1 MPREREEEAV
11 DAGAAIAKGKET
23 SLLVRPVFCRRE
35 EARSAESPAS
45 SWEAIADVEGAAKA
59 DEETAEEED
68 DDDDDDDEISKGKR
82 DGATVRMIVSRV
94 SMRSCES
101 LSLASK
107 VWRMS

>member
-59 DEETAEEED
+59 DEETVEEED
-68 DDDDDDDEISKGKR
+68 DDDDDDDISKGTR

-101 LSLASK
+101 FSLASK